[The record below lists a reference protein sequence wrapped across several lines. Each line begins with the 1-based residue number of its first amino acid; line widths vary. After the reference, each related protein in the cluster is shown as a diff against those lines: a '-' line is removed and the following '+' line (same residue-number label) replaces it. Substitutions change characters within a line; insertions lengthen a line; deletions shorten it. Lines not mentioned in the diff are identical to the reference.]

1 MPPGTPEQRRSLRP
15 RHSKTE
21 TSGALSGLFDRALD
35 ADRRALARLFTLI
48 ENDDPALRHV
58 MRLAHP
64 NTGNAEV
71 VGITGPPGAGK
82 STIVDRLVHI
92 AREDGRS
99 VGVLAVDPTSPFSGG
114 SVLGDRI
121 RMRDHYLDTEV
132 FIRSVA
138 TRGAHGGLA
147 AVCRAGVNLLDA
159 LGKDIIL
166 VETVGVG
173 QTELDILGVAD
184 IVAVVL
190 VPEAGDTVQAM
201 KAGLLEIADIFVVNK
216 ADRDGAGQMASAL
229 RAMISLDPRP
239 SELKPRLLMT
249 QAHLGRGTSEL
260 YEETRLRLRA
270 MRESGRLTER
280 RKRQL
285 IAEVTRL
292 VTSSVSAEIERAIS
306 EDRAL
311 KKTVGEVKAG
321 DLDPYTA
328 AERIEASL
336 WRRPPLSGS
345 PPGRG

>member
-1 MPPGTPEQRRSLRP
+1 M
-15 RHSKTE
+15 
-21 TSGALSGLFDRALD
+21 TSDKLSGLFDRALD

-48 ENDDPALRHV
+48 ENDDSALRHV

-64 NTGNAEV
+64 SAGNAEV

-121 RMRDHYLDTEV
+121 RMRDHYLDPEV

-159 LGKDIIL
+159 IGKEIIL

-184 IVAVVL
+184 IVTVVL

-229 RAMISLDPRP
+229 RAMLSLDPRP
-239 SELKPRLLMT
+239 NELKPRLLMT
-249 QAHLGRGTSEL
+249 QAHLGEGVPDL
-260 YEETRLRLRA
+260 YEETRRLLQD
-270 MRESGRLTER
+270 MRESGRLAER
-280 RKRQL
+280 RERQT

-292 VTSSVSAEIERAIS
+292 VTSSVSAEIERAMS

-311 KKTVGEVKAG
+311 KTTVGEVRSG
-321 DLDPYTA
+321 NLDPYTA
-328 AERIEASL
+328 AERISTHIFQRNGL
-336 WRRPPLSGS
+336 IYGNY
-345 PPGRG
+345 

>member
-1 MPPGTPEQRRSLRP
+1 MKRLCLQP
-15 RHSKTE
+15 RYAKAVPSDP
-21 TSGALSGLFDRALD
+21 LSSLFDRALD

-48 ENDDPALRHV
+48 ENDDSALRHV

-71 VGITGPPGAGK
+71 LGITGPPGAGK

-121 RMRDHYLDTEV
+121 RMRDHYLDPEV

-147 AVCRAGVNLLDA
+147 AVCRAGVSLLDA

-216 ADRDGAGQMASAL
+216 ADRDGAGQMASAI
-229 RAMISLDPRP
+229 RAMLSLDPRP
-239 SELKPRLLMT
+239 DELKPHLLMT
-249 QAHLGRGTSEL
+249 QAHLGKGIPEL

-270 MRESGRLTER
+270 MRESGRLAER
-280 RKRQL
+280 RERQA

-292 VTSSVSAEIERAIS
+292 VTSSVSAQIERAMS
-306 EDRAL
+306 EDGSL
-311 KKTVGEVKAG
+311 KNTVAEVKTG

-328 AERIEASL
+328 AERIQASL
-336 WRRPPLSGS
+336 WRR
-345 PPGRG
+345 

>member
-1 MPPGTPEQRRSLRP
+1 MKRLCLQHRYSNTVPSDP
-15 RHSKTE
+15 
-21 TSGALSGLFDRALD
+21 LSSLFDRALD

-48 ENDDPALRHV
+48 ENDDSALRHV

-64 NTGNAEV
+64 SAGNAEV

-92 AREDGRS
+92 ARKDGRS

-121 RMRDHYLDTEV
+121 RMRDHYLDPEV

-147 AVCRAGVNLLDA
+147 AVCRAGVSLLDS

-229 RAMISLDPRP
+229 RAMLSLDPSP
-239 SELKPRLLMT
+239 SELKPHLLMT
-249 QAHLGRGTSEL
+249 QAHLGEGISEL
-260 YEETRLRLRA
+260 YEETRLRLKD
-270 MRESGRLTER
+270 MRESGRLAER
-280 RKRQL
+280 RERQA

-292 VTSSVSAEIERAIS
+292 VTSSISDEIERAMS

-311 KKTVGEVKAG
+311 KKTVGEVKSG

-328 AERIEASL
+328 AQRITTSL
-336 WRRPPLSGS
+336 WRR
-345 PPGRG
+345 

>member
-1 MPPGTPEQRRSLRP
+1 MKRLCLQP
-15 RHSKTE
+15 RYAKAV
-21 TSGALSGLFDRALD
+21 TSDTLSSLFDRALD

-48 ENDDPALRHV
+48 ENDDSALRHV

-71 VGITGPPGAGK
+71 LGITGPPGAGK

-121 RMRDHYLDTEV
+121 RMRDHYLDPEV

-147 AVCRAGVNLLDA
+147 AVCRAGVSLLDA

-216 ADRDGAGQMASAL
+216 ADRDGAGQMASAI
-229 RAMISLDPRP
+229 RAMLSLDPRLD
-239 SELKPRLLMT
+239 ELKPHLLMT
-249 QAHLGRGTSEL
+249 QAHLGKGIPEL
-260 YEETRLRLRA
+260 YEETRLRLQA
-270 MRESGRLTER
+270 MRESGRLAER
-280 RKRQL
+280 RERQA

-292 VTSSVSAEIERAIS
+292 VTSSVSAQIERAMS
-306 EDRAL
+306 EDGSL
-311 KKTVGEVKAG
+311 KNTMAEVKSG

-328 AERIEASL
+328 AERIQASL
-336 WRRPPLSGS
+336 WQR
-345 PPGRG
+345 